1 MSKRNFASVL
11 VGCPSSW
18 RSSGKSTIGLRWRSR
33 GSATIAPL
41 VVAGMTIAC
50 LSAPVRA
57 QTTNVATTPTTTTSQ
72 GANSATNAGDIG
84 EITVTAQRREEAL
97 SKVPESVSAFNS
109 DTLKTQVIESEQDLA
124 ALVPGLVIKQGQN
137 QNQVSFT
144 LRGQTLDPFSGA
156 SPAVLTYLNEVPFNG
171 GNSATEYYDFS
182 SLQVLKGPQGTL
194 FGRNATGGAVLYSS
208 ALPGNEYGASFT
220 MRTGERDLSEFEA
233 ALDLPLIPDTLL
245 VRLAGE
251 YKEQNGYVHNL
262 LAGGT
267 LGDIDTKSARA
278 TIVWMPADKIKNTTV
293 FEYSTFGGTEAASE
307 LYSYNKLGQTNNGF
321 ALTSTLDA
329 IYGEGL
335 VPGLGNGPPGKGTF
349 PGAVAGYLAYQKL
362 NPYDIYL
369 EYNLPHAAY
378 NYFAS
383 NTTTFDINSSMTL
396 KNIFGYQSSYSKT
409 PGILSG
415 APFAALDLYNR
426 TGAFTGPP
434 GGEVFRNNSYSDEIQ
449 LQGTATDSFKYI
461 AGVFYDRAANNT
473 GIPII
478 VGGDLATPLGQA
490 LYHTHGTDD
499 SRALYAQGTYDF
511 SRWVNGLS
519 FTAGGRYT
527 WDTVG
532 MSNYAD
538 DVFSAGY
545 PYQSKT
551 QNAPSWN
558 ANLQYQFTS
567 QMQVYFA
574 QRGSFRAGG
583 FNGAVEPYDNKNYFS
598 NEYTHDFEIGFKFA
612 GRVAGRPTHFNIAAY
627 DQYVTNAQHAIYAV
641 VDGAPSA
648 FTVNVPQAII
658 KGFET
663 DADIEATDWLRL
675 GIAAANTE
683 AKYSKNLVNLSNLTG
698 TPGYVVPFDSY
709 PDAPRWSGSVYADVT
724 LPVPSE
730 VGDMHLRTDVFGQ
743 TYSYFSSNNY
753 SITPGT
759 QLPGYATVALRLS
772 LNHIRGSNVSA
783 AVFAKN
789 LFDKVYYE
797 SGYTEGASSGLNTAI
812 VGEPRTIAAEISAQ
826 F

>member
-1 MSKRNFASVL
+1 MANGDFGSLLIS
-11 VGCPSSW
+11 CPSSGGSGGQSTGNFQ
-18 RSSGKSTIGLRWRSR
+18 RSLFR
-33 GSATIAPL
+33 SATIATL
-41 VVAGMTIAC
+41 VIAAMTIAC

-57 QTTNVATTPTTTTSQ
+57 QTTTVAPSPSTTTPQ
-72 GANSATNAGDIG
+72 GANAAGNVDDIG

-97 SKVPESVSAFNS
+97 SKVPESVSAFNGE
-109 DTLKTQVIESEQDLA
+109 TLQTRVVESEQDLA
-124 ALVPGLVIKQGQN
+124 ALVPGLVVKDGQN

-156 SPAVLTYLNEVPFNG
+156 SPAVLTYLNEVPFTG
-171 GNSATEYYDFS
+171 GNSATAFYDFS

-220 MRTGERDLSEFEA
+220 ARVGERSLSEFEA
-233 ALDLPLIPDTLL
+233 AVDLPFIPDTLL

-251 YKEQNGYVHNL
+251 YKQQNGYVHNL

-267 LGDIDTKSARA
+267 LGDIDTKSGRA
-278 TIVWMPADKIKNTTV
+278 TVVWMPAAKIKNTTV
-293 FEYSTFGGTEAASE
+293 FEYSSFGGTEAASE
-307 LYSYNKLGQTNNGF
+307 LYSYYKLGQTNNGF
-321 ALTSTLDA
+321 PLTTTLDTV
-329 IYGEGL
+329 YGEGL
-335 VPGLGNGPPGKGTF
+335 FPSVGNGPPGKGTF
-349 PGAVAGYLAYQKL
+349 PGAVAGYLAWQRVH
-362 NPYDIYL
+362 PYDIYL
-369 EYNLPHAAY
+369 EYGLPHDSD

-383 NTTTFDINSSMTL
+383 NTTSFEINSAMTL
-396 KNIFGYQSSYSKT
+396 KNIVGYQSSYAKT

-415 APFAALDLYNR
+415 GPFASLDLYNL

-434 GGEVFRNNSYSDEIQ
+434 GGEVFRNNSYSDELQ
-449 LQGTATDSFKYI
+449 LQGTVSESFRYI
-461 AGVFYDRAANNT
+461 TGVFYDRAANET
-473 GIPII
+473 GIPVI
-478 VGGDLATPLGQA
+478 VGGDLPTPLGQA

-499 SRALYAQGTYDF
+499 SRAVYAQGTYDF
-511 SRWVNGLS
+511 SSWVNGLS

-551 QNAPSWN
+551 ESAPSWN
-558 ANLQYQFTS
+558 LNLQYQFTS

-583 FNGAVEPYDNKNYFS
+583 FNGAVEPFDNKNYFS
-598 NEYTHDFEIGFKFA
+598 NEYTHDFELGFKFA
-612 GRVAGRPTHFNIAAY
+612 GRIAGRPAHFNIAAY

-658 KGFET
+658 KGFEV
-663 DADIEATDWLRL
+663 DADIEATDWLRIGL
-675 GIAAANTE
+675 AGANTE
-683 AKYSKNLVNLSNLTG
+683 AKYSKDLVNLSSLTG
-698 TPGYVVPFDSY
+698 TPGYIVPFNSY

-730 VGDMHLRTDVFGQ
+730 VGDLHVRTDAFGQ
-743 TYSYFSSNNY
+743 TYSFFSNNNY
-753 SITPGT
+753 SITPDT
-759 QLPGYATVALRLS
+759 RLPGYGTVALRLS

-783 AVFAKN
+783 ALYAKN
-789 LFDKVYYE
+789 VFDKVFYQA
-797 SGYTEGASSGLNTAI
+797 GYTEGASGGFNTVI
-812 VGEPRTIAAEISAQ
+812 VGEPRTIVGEISAK

>member
-1 MSKRNFASVL
+1 MVKGHFGSFLFDHASARN
-11 VGCPSSW
+11 
-18 RSSGKSTIGLRWRSR
+18 STRRRTVNFWNSR
-33 GSATIAPL
+33 GSAATGAL
-41 VVAGMTIAC
+41 VLIGLTCVFA
-50 LSAPVRA
+50 SAAVRA
-57 QTTNVATTPTTTTSQ
+57 QILSAATPTSQ
-72 GANSATNAGDIG
+72 GASSAASSDEIG
-84 EITVTAQRREEAL
+84 EITVTAERREQAL
-97 SKVPESVSAFNS
+97 SKVPESVSAFGGE
-109 DTLKTQVIESEQDLA
+109 TLKTQVVESEQDLA
-124 ALVPGLVIKQGQN
+124 ALVPGLIVKDGQN

-156 SPAVLTYLNEVPFNG
+156 SPAVLTYLNEVPFSG
-171 GNSATEYYDFS
+171 GNSATAFYDFS

-208 ALPGNEYGASFT
+208 ALPGEEYGASFT
-220 MRTGERDLSEFEA
+220 TRVGERDLAEFEA
-233 ALDLPLIPDTLL
+233 AVDLPLIPETLL

-267 LGDIDTKSARA
+267 LGDIDTKSGRG
-278 TIVWMPADKIKNTTV
+278 TVVWMPADGLKNTTV
-293 FEYSTFGGTEAASE
+293 FEYSDFGGTEAANE
-307 LYSYNKLGQTNNGF
+307 LNSYYKLGQTNNGF
-321 ALTSTLDA
+321 ALTSTLDTV
-329 IYGEGL
+329 YGEGL
-335 VPGLGNGPPGKGTF
+335 FPGVGNGPPGRGTF
-349 PGAVAGYLAYQKL
+349 PGAVAGYLAWQKVH
-362 NPYDIYL
+362 PYDIYL
-369 EYNLPHAAY
+369 EYGLPHDSD

-383 NTTTFDINSSMTL
+383 NTTTYDINGTTTL
-396 KNIFGYQSSYSKT
+396 KNIIGYQSSYSKT

-415 APFAALDLYNR
+415 GPFASLDLYNT

-434 GGEVFRNNSYSDEIQ
+434 GGEVFRNNSYSDELQ
-449 LQGTATDSFKYI
+449 LQGTVLSDLRYI
-461 AGVFYDRAANNT
+461 TGAFYDRAANET
-473 GIPII
+473 GIPVI
-478 VGGDLATPLGQA
+478 VGGDLPTPLGQA

-499 SRALYAQGTYDF
+499 SRAFYAQGSYDF
-511 SRWVNGLS
+511 SKWLNGLS

-532 MSNYAD
+532 MSNYGD
-538 DVFSAGY
+538 DVFAVGY

-551 QNAPSWN
+551 LNAPSWN
-558 ANLQYQFTS
+558 ANLQWQFTS

-598 NEYTHDFEIGFKFA
+598 NEYTHDFEVGFKFA
-612 GRVAGRPTHFNIAAY
+612 GRVLGRPAHFNIAAY

-658 KGFET
+658 KGFEA

-675 GIAAANTE
+675 GIAGAHTE
-683 AKYSKNLVNLSNLTG
+683 AEYSKDLVNLSNLTG
-698 TPGYVVPFDSY
+698 TPGYVIPFDSY
-709 PDAPRWSGSVYADVT
+709 PDAPRWSGSVYADVA

-730 VGDMHLRTDVFGQ
+730 VGDLHLRTDVFGQ
-743 TYSYFSSNNY
+743 TYSFFSNNNGA
-753 SITPGT
+753 ITPDT
-759 QLPGYATVALRLS
+759 ELPGYATVALRLS
-772 LNHIRGSNVSA
+772 LNHIRGTNVSA

-789 LFDKVYYE
+789 LFDKVYYQ
-797 SGYTEGASSGLNTAI
+797 SGYTEGASGGFNTVI
-812 VGEPRTIAAEISAQ
+812 VGEPRTIAGEISAK

>member
-1 MSKRNFASVL
+1 MSQGDFASFL
-11 VGCPSSW
+11 WGHPSP
-18 RSSGKSTIGLRWRSR
+18 RHSGGRFSNLRWRLFE
-33 GSATIAPL
+33 SATIAPL
-41 VVAGMTIAC
+41 LAAGMA
-50 LSAPVRA
+50 LALFNAPVRA
-57 QTTNVATTPTTTTSQ
+57 QT
-72 GANSATNAGDIG
+72 GAAPSSAEDIG

-97 SKVPESVSAFNS
+97 SKVPESVSAFNGEV
-109 DTLKTQVIESEQDLA
+109 LKTQVVESEQDLA
-124 ALVPGLVIKQGQN
+124 ALVPGLIVKDGQN

-171 GNSATEYYDFS
+171 GNSATAFYDFS

-208 ALPGNEYGASFT
+208 ALPGTEYGASFT
-220 MRTGERDLSEFEA
+220 ARVGERSLSEFEA
-233 ALDLPLIPDTLL
+233 AVDLPFIPDTLL

-267 LGDIDTKSARA
+267 LGDIDTKSGRA
-278 TIVWMPADKIKNTTV
+278 TVVWMPAEKLKNTTV
-293 FEYSTFGGTEAASE
+293 FEYSSFGGTESASE
-307 LYSYNKLGQTNNGF
+307 LYSYYKLGQTNNGF
-321 ALTSTLDA
+321 PLTTTLDTV
-329 IYGEGL
+329 YGEGL
-335 VPGLGNGPPGKGTF
+335 FPGVGNGPPGRGTF
-349 PGAVAGYLAYQKL
+349 PGAVAGYLAWQRVH
-362 NPYDIYL
+362 PYDIYL
-369 EYNLPHAAY
+369 EYGLPHDSD

-383 NTTTFDINSSMTL
+383 NTTTFDVNGSMTL
-396 KNIFGYQSSYSKT
+396 KNIFGYQSSYAKT

-415 APFAALDLYNR
+415 GPFASLDLYNT
-426 TGAFTGPP
+426 TGAFPGPP
-434 GGEVFRNNSYSDEIQ
+434 GGEVFRNNSYSDELQ
-449 LQGTATDSFKYI
+449 LQGTISSSFKYI
-461 AGVFYDRAANNT
+461 TGVFYDRAANET
-473 GIPII
+473 GIPVI
-478 VGGDLATPLGQA
+478 VGGELTTPLGQA

-499 SRALYAQGTYDF
+499 SRAVYAQGTYDF
-511 SRWVNGLS
+511 SNWLNGLS

-532 MSNYAD
+532 MTNYAD
-538 DVFSAGY
+538 DVFVNY

-551 QNAPSWN
+551 LNAPSWN

-612 GRVAGRPTHFNIAAY
+612 GRVAGRPAHFNIAAY

-648 FTVNVPQAII
+648 FTVNVPQATI
-658 KGFET
+658 KGFEV
-663 DADIEATDWLRL
+663 DADIEATDWLRI
-675 GIAAANTE
+675 GIAGANTE
-683 AKYSKNLVNLSNLTG
+683 AKYSKDLVNLSSLTG
-698 TPGYVVPFDSY
+698 TPGYIVPFDSY
-709 PDAPRWSGSVYADVT
+709 PDAPRWSGSAYADLT

-730 VGDMHLRTDVFGQ
+730 VGDLHVRTDVFGQ
-743 TYSYFSSNNY
+743 TYSFFSNNNY
-753 SITPGT
+753 SITPDT
-759 QLPGYATVALRLS
+759 RLPGYATVALRLS
-772 LNHIRGSNVSA
+772 LNHIKGSNVSA
-783 AVFAKN
+783 AVYAKN
-789 LFDKVYYE
+789 LFDKVFYQA
-797 SGYTEGASSGLNTAI
+797 GYTEGASGGFNTVI
-812 VGEPRTIAAEISAQ
+812 VGEPRTIVGEISAK

>member
-11 VGCPSSW
+11 LCRPSLW
-18 RSSGKSTIGLRWRSR
+18 GSSGTFIISFRWRLLS
-33 GSATIAPL
+33 SATIVQL
-41 VVAGMTIAC
+41 VVAGMTVAC

-57 QTTNVATTPTTTTSQ
+57 QTSVAPTASATTSQ
-72 GANSATNAGDIG
+72 SGTSPANAEDIG

-97 SKVPESVSAFNS
+97 SKVPESVSAFNGE
-109 DTLKTQVIESEQDLA
+109 TLKTRVVESEQDLA
-124 ALVPGLVIKQGQN
+124 ALVPGLIVKDGQN

-156 SPAVLTYLNEVPFNG
+156 SPAVLTYLNEVPFTG
-171 GNSATEYYDFS
+171 GNSATAFYDFS

-220 MRTGERDLSEFEA
+220 MRVGERDLSDFEGA
-233 ALDLPLIPDTLL
+233 IDLPFIPDTLL

-251 YKEQNGYVHNL
+251 FKEQNGYVHNL

-267 LGDIDTKSARA
+267 MGDIDTKSGRA
-278 TIVWMPADKIKNTTV
+278 TVVWMPADKVKNTTV
-293 FEYSTFGGTEAASE
+293 FEYSSFGGTEAASE
-307 LYSYNKLGQTNNGF
+307 LYSYYKLGQTNNGF
-321 ALTSTLDA
+321 ALTTTLDTV
-329 IYGEGL
+329 YGEGL
-335 VPGLGNGPPGKGTF
+335 FPGVGNGPPGRGTF
-349 PGAVAGYLAYQKL
+349 PGAVAGYLAWQRVH
-362 NPYDIYL
+362 PYDIYL
-369 EYNLPHAAY
+369 EYGLPHDSD

-383 NTTTFDINSSMTL
+383 NTTTFDITSSMTL
-396 KNIFGYQSSYSKT
+396 KNIVGYQSSYAKT

-415 APFAALDLYNR
+415 GPFASLDLYNL
-426 TGAFTGPP
+426 TGAFPGPP
-434 GGEVFRNNSYSDEIQ
+434 GGEVFRNNSYSDELQ
-449 LQGTATDSFKYI
+449 LQGTVSNSFKYI
-461 AGVFYDRAANNT
+461 TGVFYDRAANET
-473 GIPII
+473 GIPVI

-499 SRALYAQGTYDF
+499 SRAVYAQGTYDF
-511 SRWVNGLS
+511 SNWVNGLS

-527 WDTVG
+527 WDTLG
-532 MSNYAD
+532 MTNYAD
-538 DVFSAGY
+538 DVFAAGY

-551 QNAPSWN
+551 LNAPSWN

-583 FNGAVEPYDNKNYFS
+583 FNGAVEPYGNKNYFS

-612 GRVAGRPTHFNIAAY
+612 GRIAGRPAHFNIAAY

-648 FTVNVPQAII
+648 FTVNVPQATI
-658 KGFET
+658 KGFEA
-663 DADIEATDWLRL
+663 DADIEATDWLRI
-675 GIAAANTE
+675 GIAGANTE
-683 AKYSKNLVNLSNLTG
+683 AKYSKDLVNLSSLTG
-698 TPGYVVPFDSY
+698 TPGYIVPFNSY
-709 PDAPRWSGSVYADVT
+709 PDAPRWSGSAYADLT
-724 LPVPSE
+724 LPVPTE

-743 TYSYFSSNNY
+743 TYSFFSNNNY
-753 SITPGT
+753 SITPDT
-759 QLPGYATVALRLS
+759 RLPGYATVALRLS

-783 AVFAKN
+783 ALYAKN
-789 LFDKVYYE
+789 LFDKVFYQA
-797 SGYTEGASSGLNTAI
+797 GYTEGASGGFNTVI
-812 VGEPRTIAAEISAQ
+812 VGEPRTIAGEISAK